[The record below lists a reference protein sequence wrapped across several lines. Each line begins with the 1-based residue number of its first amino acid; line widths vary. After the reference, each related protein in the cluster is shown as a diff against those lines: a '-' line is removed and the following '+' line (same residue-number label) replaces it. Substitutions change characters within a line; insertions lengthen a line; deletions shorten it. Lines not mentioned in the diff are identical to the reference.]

1 MKQQLKTIPID
12 CIQRGEWQPRKHFD
26 QASLKELADSILQS
40 GVIEPVVVRPLHS
53 SNEVGAGRPGQL
65 DSQYELLAGERRW
78 RAAAIAQLDEI
89 PAVVRI
95 GLSDEDAGIISLAE
109 NLQREDL
116 KPIEAAA
123 GIARVIEENNLTHQE
138 AATMLGC
145 SRVSITNSL
154 RLLELDPQIQLWID
168 SEQFSKGHA
177 KSLLA
182 LPKEQ
187 QLQLAHTSI
196 KGGWSVRHLEREIK
210 KLQTNKKT
218 TTITPKDPDTRQL
231 EIEISEALGS
241 TFTIERAGQGYK
253 LVIDC
258 YSLDEVDNVIERLR
272 KRS

>member
-40 GVIEPVVVRPLHS
+40 GVIEPVVVRLLHS
-53 SNEVGAGRPGQL
+53 SNEVGPGQL
-65 DSQYELLAGERRW
+65 ESQYELLAGERRW

-89 PAVVRI
+89 PAVIRI
-95 GLSDEDAGIISLAE
+95 GLSDEEAGIISLAE

-116 KPIEAAA
+116 KPVEAAA

-138 AATMLGC
+138 AAAMLGC
-145 SRVSITNSL
+145 SRASITNSL
-154 RLLELDPQIQLWID
+154 RLLELDPQIRGWID

-196 KGGWSVRHLEREIK
+196 KDGWSVRHLEREIK
-210 KLQTNKKT
+210 KLQANKKPAT
-218 TTITPKDPDTRQL
+218 VTPKDPDTRQL
-231 EIEISEALGS
+231 EIEISEVLGS
-241 TFTIERAGQGYK
+241 AFTIERAGQGYK
-253 LVIDC
+253 LVVDC

-272 KRS
+272 KRT

>member
-40 GVIEPVVVRPLHS
+40 GVIEPVVVRPVNS

-78 RAAAIAQLDEI
+78 RAAAIARLDEI
-89 PAVVRI
+89 PAVIRI
-95 GLSDEDAGIISLAE
+95 GLSDEDAGIISLTE

-123 GIARVIEENNLTHQE
+123 GIARVIEENNITHQE

-145 SRVSITNSL
+145 SRASITNSL
-154 RLLELDPQIQLWID
+154 RLLELDPQIQGWID

-210 KLQTNKKT
+210 KLQTDKRT
-218 TTITPKDPDTRQL
+218 TTVTPKDPDTRQL

-241 TFTIERAGQGYK
+241 AFTIERAGQGYK
-253 LVIDC
+253 LVVDC

-272 KRS
+272 KPT

>member
-40 GVIEPVVVRPLHS
+40 GVIEPVVVRLLHS
-53 SNEVGAGRPGQL
+53 SNEVGAGQL
-65 DSQYELLAGERRW
+65 ESQYELLAGERRW

-89 PAVVRI
+89 PAVIRI

-116 KPIEAAA
+116 KPVEAAA

-145 SRVSITNSL
+145 SRASITNSL
-154 RLLELDPQIQLWID
+154 RLLELDPQIQGWID

-218 TTITPKDPDTRQL
+218 TTVTAKDPDTRQL

-241 TFTIERAGQGYK
+241 AFTIERAGRGYK

-272 KRS
+272 KHT